1 MMSVNTGVGTSGV
14 SAGSDGY
21 VSAVNPNTA
30 GSLKISGFDT
40 AGKGP
45 GTNLQIC
52 IVNWTAGSS
61 TGTANLTLAVDTL
74 TDEVYNNV
82 GTLRGVGAAVTFN

>member
-1 MMSVNTGVGTSGV
+1 MSVNTGVGTSGV
-14 SAGSDGY
+14 TAGSDGY

-52 IVNWTAGSS
+52 IVNWNGTAA
-61 TGTANLTLAVDTL
+61 GTANLSLAVDSL
-74 TDEVYNNV
+74 TDEAYNNI
-82 GTLRGVGAAVTFN
+82 GTLRGVGATVTIN